1 MAKFVISD
9 VEIRDSVTKGL
20 VPCFT
25 NVMYPILKITP
36 DSSVSEVSIPWIG
49 IITISVQVLSV

>member
-1 MAKFVISD
+1 MAKFSISD
-9 VEIRDSVTKGL
+9 IEFRDSVTKGL

-36 DSSVSEVSIPWIG
+36 DSSVSEVSITWIE
-49 IITISVQVLSV
+49 IITISLQIFSV